1 LIFPVGLVTPFLTLI
16 RGKPPHFVATGT
28 VAVLQ
33 PSGQD
38 DSLFTMCF
46 ARVQLGQEETRKE
59 IMSVI

>member
-1 LIFPVGLVTPFLTLI
+1 MTPFLTLI

>member
-1 LIFPVGLVTPFLTLI
+1 MARHSVWTRANLRNGLE
-16 RGKPPHFVATGT
+16 RPHFVATGT